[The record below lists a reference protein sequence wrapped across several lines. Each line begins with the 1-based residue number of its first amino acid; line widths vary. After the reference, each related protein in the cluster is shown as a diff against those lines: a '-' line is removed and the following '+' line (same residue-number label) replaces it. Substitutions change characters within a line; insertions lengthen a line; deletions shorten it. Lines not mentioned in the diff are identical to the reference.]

1 MRCAAV
7 EMDIMKEIE
16 IRIPPGA
23 AKILHV
29 LEDHGYE
36 AYVVGGCVRDSLL
49 GRDPHD
55 WDITTS
61 ALPMQVKALF
71 RRTIDTGLKHG
82 TVTVLEG
89 GEPFEVTTYRVDGE
103 YLDGRHPSGVTF
115 TASLKED
122 LQRRD
127 FTINAMAYSDK
138 KGLQDFF
145 GGYPDLEKGLIRA
158 VGDPMK
164 RFGEDALRIMRAV
177 RFAAQL
183 GYKIEEETVQAMKV
197 LAPTLSK
204 ISAERIAAELEKLLV
219 SPHPEKLRM
228 AYECGITA
236 VILPEFDRC
245 METKQNNPH
254 HKYSVGEHTIVSIG
268 NARPDRI
275 LRYAMLMH
283 DFGKPSCKTTD
294 DQGIDH
300 FYGHQEVSARMANDI
315 LRRLKSDNDTR
326 RSVAKLVRYHDLT
339 CGLTAKS
346 VRKEINLIGEDLFP
360 LYLEVKDAD
369 TRAQSDYRL
378 QEKLDYLQEVRSLY
392 RKIKESGDCLSLKD
406 LAVNGSDLIRA
417 GMEPGKEIGKVLA
430 DMLEDVISDPSHNNR
445 EYLMA
450 SYVTGH
456 TGTG

>member
-1 MRCAAV
+1 MR
-7 EMDIMKEIE
+7 DIE

-23 AKILHV
+23 ARILRV

-36 AYVVGGCVRDSLL
+36 AFVVGGCVRDSLL
-49 GRDPHD
+49 GRNPND

-61 ALPMQVKALF
+61 ALPLQVKALF

-82 TVTVLEG
+82 TVTVLMD

-103 YLDGRHPSGVTF
+103 YLDGRHPSEVTF
-115 TASLKED
+115 TASLQED

-127 FTINAMAYSDK
+127 FTINAMAYSEK
-138 KGLQDFF
+138 KGLQDLF
-145 GGYPDLEKGLIRA
+145 GGLPDLEKGLIRA
-158 VGDPMK
+158 VGDPAK

-183 GYKIEEETVQAMKV
+183 GYEVEADTVQAMKE

-219 SPHPEKLRM
+219 SPHPEKLKM

-245 METKQNNPH
+245 METAQNNPH

-275 LRYAMLMH
+275 LRYTMLMH
-283 DFGKPSCKTTD
+283 DMGKPSCKTTD
-294 DQGIDH
+294 EQGIDH
-300 FYGHQEVSARMANDI
+300 FYGHQEVSAQMANDI
-315 LRRLKSDNDTR
+315 LRRLKSDNETR
-326 RSVAKLVRYHDLT
+326 RSVSRLVRYHDLT
-339 CGLTAKS
+339 CGLTGKS
-346 VRKEINLIGEDLFP
+346 VRKAISLIGEDLFP

-369 TRAQSDYRL
+369 TRAQSDFRF
-378 QEKLDYLQEVRSLY
+378 QEKMDYLEEVRLLY
-392 RKIKESGDCLSLKD
+392 RKILEEGDCLSLKD
-406 LAVNGSDLIRA
+406 LAVNGKDLIAA
-417 GMEPGKEIGKVLA
+417 GMKPGREIGEVLEA
-430 DMLEDVISDPSHNNR
+430 MYRDVIDDPEHNNK
-445 EYLMA
+445 EYLMEKYGPA
-450 SYVTGH
+450 AM
-456 TGTG
+456 

>member
-1 MRCAAV
+1 MR
-7 EMDIMKEIE
+7 DIE

-23 AKILHV
+23 ARILRV

-36 AYVVGGCVRDSLL
+36 AFVVGGCVRDSLL
-49 GRDPHD
+49 GRNPND

-61 ALPMQVKALF
+61 ALPLQVKALF

-82 TVTVLEG
+82 TVTVLMD

-103 YLDGRHPSGVTF
+103 YLDGRHPSEVTF
-115 TASLKED
+115 TASLQED

-127 FTINAMAYSDK
+127 FTINAMAYSEK
-138 KGLQDFF
+138 KGLQDLF
-145 GGYPDLEKGLIRA
+145 GGLPDLEKGLIRA
-158 VGDPMK
+158 VGDPAK

-183 GYKIEEETVQAMKV
+183 GYEVEEDTVQAMKE

-219 SPHPEKLRM
+219 SPHPEKLKM

-245 METKQNNPH
+245 METAQNNPH

-275 LRYAMLMH
+275 LRYTMLMH
-283 DFGKPSCKTTD
+283 DMGKPSCKTTD
-294 DQGIDH
+294 EQGIDH
-300 FYGHQEVSARMANDI
+300 FYGHQEVSAQMANDI
-315 LRRLKSDNDTR
+315 LRRLKSDNETR
-326 RSVAKLVRYHDLT
+326 RSVSKLVRYHDLT
-339 CGLTAKS
+339 CGLTGKS
-346 VRKEINLIGEDLFP
+346 VRKAISLIGEDLFP

-369 TRAQSDYRL
+369 TRAQSDFRF
-378 QEKLDYLQEVRSLY
+378 QEKMDYLEEVRHLY
-392 RKIKESGDCLSLKD
+392 RKILEEGDCLSLKD
-406 LAVNGSDLIRA
+406 LAVNGKDLIAA
-417 GMEPGKEIGKVLA
+417 GMKPGREIGEVLGA
-430 DMLEDVISDPSHNNR
+430 MYRDVIDDPEHNNKD
-445 EYLMA
+445 YLMEKYGPA
-450 SYVTGH
+450 AM
-456 TGTG
+456 

>member
-1 MRCAAV
+1 
-7 EMDIMKEIE
+7 MKDIE

-23 AKILHV
+23 ARILRV

-36 AYVVGGCVRDSLL
+36 AFVVGGCVRDSLL
-49 GRDPHD
+49 GRNPND

-61 ALPMQVKALF
+61 ALPLQVKALF

-82 TVTVLEG
+82 TVTILMD

-103 YLDGRHPSGVTF
+103 YLDGRHPSEVTF
-115 TASLKED
+115 TASLQED

-127 FTINAMAYSDK
+127 FTINAMAYSEK

-145 GGYPDLEKGLIRA
+145 GGLSDLEKGLIRA
-158 VGDPMK
+158 VGDPAK

-183 GYKIEEETVQAMKV
+183 GYEVEADTVQAMKD
-197 LAPTLSK
+197 LAPTLSR

-245 METKQNNPH
+245 METGQNNPH
-254 HKYSVGEHTIVSIG
+254 HKYSVGEHTIVAIG

-275 LRYAMLMH
+275 LRYTMLLH

-300 FYGHQEVSARMANDI
+300 FYGHQEVSAQMANDI

-339 CGLTAKS
+339 CGLTGKS
-346 VRKEINLIGEDLFP
+346 IRKAISLLGEDLFP

-369 TRAQSDYRL
+369 TRAQSDFRF
-378 QEKLDYLQEVRSLY
+378 QEKMDYLEQVRLLY
-392 RKIKESGDCLSLKD
+392 RKILEEKDCLSLKD
-406 LAVNGSDLIRA
+406 LAVNGKDLIEA
-417 GMEPGKEIGKVLA
+417 GMKPGKEIGEVLGE
-430 DMLEDVISDPSHNNR
+430 MLEDVLMEPSHNTR
-445 EYLMA
+445 EYLMERYLPSA
-450 SYVTGH
+450 SE
-456 TGTG
+456 

>member
-1 MRCAAV
+1 MR
-7 EMDIMKEIE
+7 DIE

-23 AKILHV
+23 ARILRV

-36 AYVVGGCVRDSLL
+36 AFVVGGCVRDSLL
-49 GRDPHD
+49 GRNPND

-61 ALPMQVKALF
+61 ALPLQVKALF

-82 TVTVLEG
+82 TVTILMD

-103 YLDGRHPSGVTF
+103 YLDGRHPSEVTF
-115 TASLKED
+115 TASLQED

-127 FTINAMAYSDK
+127 FTINAMAYSER
-138 KGLQDFF
+138 KGLQDLF
-145 GGYPDLEKGLIRA
+145 GGLPDLEKGLIRA
-158 VGDPMK
+158 VGDPAK

-183 GYKIEEETVQAMKV
+183 GYEVEEDTVQAMKE

-219 SPHPEKLRM
+219 SPHPEKLKM

-245 METKQNNPH
+245 METAQNNPH

-275 LRYAMLMH
+275 LRYTMLMH
-283 DFGKPSCKTTD
+283 DMGKPSCKTTD
-294 DQGIDH
+294 EQGIDH
-300 FYGHQEVSARMANDI
+300 FYGHQEVSAQMANDI
-315 LRRLKSDNDTR
+315 LRRLKSDNETR
-326 RSVAKLVRYHDLT
+326 RSVSKLVRYHDLT
-339 CGLTAKS
+339 CGLTGKS
-346 VRKEINLIGEDLFP
+346 VRKAISLIGEDLFP

-369 TRAQSDYRL
+369 TRAQSDFRF
-378 QEKLDYLQEVRSLY
+378 QEKMDYLEEVRLLY
-392 RKIKESGDCLSLKD
+392 RKILEEGDCLSLKD
-406 LAVNGSDLIRA
+406 LAVNGKDLIAA
-417 GMEPGKEIGKVLA
+417 GMKPGREIGEVLEA
-430 DMLEDVISDPSHNNR
+430 MYRDVIDDPEHNNK
-445 EYLMA
+445 EYLMEKYGPA
-450 SYVTGH
+450 AM
-456 TGTG
+456 

>member
-1 MRCAAV
+1 MR
-7 EMDIMKEIE
+7 DIE

-23 AKILHV
+23 ARILRV

-36 AYVVGGCVRDSLL
+36 AFVVGGCVRDSLL
-49 GRDPHD
+49 GRNPND

-61 ALPMQVKALF
+61 ALPLQVKALF

-82 TVTVLEG
+82 TVTILMD

-103 YLDGRHPSGVTF
+103 YLDGRHPSEVTF
-115 TASLKED
+115 TASLQED

-127 FTINAMAYSDK
+127 FTINAMAYSEK
-138 KGLQDFF
+138 KGLQDLF
-145 GGYPDLEKGLIRA
+145 GGLPDLEKGLIRA
-158 VGDPMK
+158 VGDPAK

-183 GYKIEEETVQAMKV
+183 GYEVEEDTVQAMKE

-219 SPHPEKLRM
+219 SPHPEKLKM

-245 METKQNNPH
+245 METAQNNPH

-275 LRYAMLMH
+275 LRYTMLMH
-283 DFGKPSCKTTD
+283 DMGKPSCKTTD
-294 DQGIDH
+294 EQGIDH
-300 FYGHQEVSARMANDI
+300 FYGHQEVSAQMANDI
-315 LRRLKSDNDTR
+315 LRRLKSDNETR
-326 RSVAKLVRYHDLT
+326 RSVSKLVRYHDLT
-339 CGLTAKS
+339 CGLTGKS
-346 VRKEINLIGEDLFP
+346 VRKAISLIGEDLFP

-369 TRAQSDYRL
+369 TRAQSDFRF
-378 QEKLDYLQEVRSLY
+378 QEKMDYLEEVRLLY
-392 RKIKESGDCLSLKD
+392 RKILEEGDCLSLKD
-406 LAVNGSDLIRA
+406 LAVNGKDLIAA
-417 GMEPGKEIGKVLA
+417 GMKPGREIGEVLGA
-430 DMLEDVISDPSHNNR
+430 MYRDVIDDPEHNNKD
-445 EYLMA
+445 YLMEKYGPA
-450 SYVTGH
+450 AM
-456 TGTG
+456 

>member
-1 MRCAAV
+1 MR
-7 EMDIMKEIE
+7 DIE

-23 AKILHV
+23 ARILRV

-36 AYVVGGCVRDSLL
+36 AFVVGGCVRDSLL
-49 GRDPHD
+49 GRNPND

-61 ALPMQVKALF
+61 ALPLQVKALF

-82 TVTVLEG
+82 TVTVLMD

-103 YLDGRHPSGVTF
+103 YLDGRHPSEVTF
-115 TASLKED
+115 TASLQED

-127 FTINAMAYSDK
+127 FTINAMAYSEK
-138 KGLQDFF
+138 KGLQDLF
-145 GGYPDLEKGLIRA
+145 GGLPDLEKGLIRA
-158 VGDPMK
+158 VGDPAK

-183 GYKIEEETVQAMKV
+183 GYEVEADTVQAMKE

-219 SPHPEKLRM
+219 SPHPEKLKM

-245 METKQNNPH
+245 METAQNNPH

-275 LRYAMLMH
+275 LRYTMLMH
-283 DFGKPSCKTTD
+283 DMGKPSCKTTD
-294 DQGIDH
+294 EQGIDH
-300 FYGHQEVSARMANDI
+300 FYGHQEVSAQMANDI
-315 LRRLKSDNDTR
+315 LRRLKSDNETR
-326 RSVAKLVRYHDLT
+326 RSVSKLVRYHDLT
-339 CGLTAKS
+339 CGLTGKS
-346 VRKEINLIGEDLFP
+346 VRKAISLIGEDLFP

-369 TRAQSDYRL
+369 TRAQSDFRF
-378 QEKLDYLQEVRSLY
+378 QEKMDYLDEVRLRY
-392 RKIKESGDCLSLKD
+392 RKILEEGDCLSLKD
-406 LAVNGSDLIRA
+406 LAVNGKDLIAA
-417 GMEPGKEIGKVLA
+417 GMKPGREIGEVLGA
-430 DMLEDVISDPSHNNR
+430 MYRDVIDDPEHNNK
-445 EYLMA
+445 EYLMEKYGPA
-450 SYVTGH
+450 AM
-456 TGTG
+456 

>member
-1 MRCAAV
+1 MR
-7 EMDIMKEIE
+7 DIE

-23 AKILHV
+23 ARILRV

-36 AYVVGGCVRDSLL
+36 AFVVGGCVRDSLL
-49 GRDPHD
+49 GRNPND

-61 ALPMQVKALF
+61 ALPLQVKALF

-82 TVTVLEG
+82 TVTILMD

-103 YLDGRHPSGVTF
+103 YLDGRHPSEVTF
-115 TASLKED
+115 TASLQED

-127 FTINAMAYSDK
+127 FTINAMAYSEK
-138 KGLQDFF
+138 KGLQDLF
-145 GGYPDLEKGLIRA
+145 GGLPDLEKGLIRA
-158 VGDPMK
+158 VGDPAK

-183 GYKIEEETVQAMKV
+183 GYEVEEDTVQAMKE

-219 SPHPEKLRM
+219 SPHPEKLKM

-245 METKQNNPH
+245 METAQNNPH

-275 LRYAMLMH
+275 LRYTMLMH
-283 DFGKPSCKTTD
+283 DMGKPSCKTTD
-294 DQGIDH
+294 EQGIDH
-300 FYGHQEVSARMANDI
+300 FYGHQEVSAQMANDI
-315 LRRLKSDNDTR
+315 LRRLKSDNETR
-326 RSVAKLVRYHDLT
+326 RSVSRLVRYHDLT
-339 CGLTAKS
+339 CGLTGKS
-346 VRKEINLIGEDLFP
+346 VRKAISLIGEDLFP

-369 TRAQSDYRL
+369 TRAQSDFRF
-378 QEKLDYLQEVRSLY
+378 QEKMDYLEEVRLLY
-392 RKIKESGDCLSLKD
+392 RKILEEGDCLSLKD
-406 LAVNGSDLIRA
+406 LAVNGKDLIAA
-417 GMEPGKEIGKVLA
+417 GMKPGREIGEVLGA
-430 DMLEDVISDPSHNNR
+430 MYRDVIDDPEHNNK
-445 EYLMA
+445 EYLMEKYGPA
-450 SYVTGH
+450 AM
-456 TGTG
+456 

>member
-1 MRCAAV
+1 
-7 EMDIMKEIE
+7 
-16 IRIPPGA
+16 
-23 AKILHV
+23 
-29 LEDHGYE
+29 
-36 AYVVGGCVRDSLL
+36 
-49 GRDPHD
+49 
-55 WDITTS
+55 
-61 ALPMQVKALF
+61 
-71 RRTIDTGLKHG
+71 
-82 TVTVLEG
+82 
-89 GEPFEVTTYRVDGE
+89 
-103 YLDGRHPSGVTF
+103 
-115 TASLKED
+115 
-122 LQRRD
+122 
-127 FTINAMAYSDK
+127 
-138 KGLQDFF
+138 
-145 GGYPDLEKGLIRA
+145 
-158 VGDPMK
+158 
-164 RFGEDALRIMRAV
+164 
-177 RFAAQL
+177 
-183 GYKIEEETVQAMKV
+183 
-197 LAPTLSK
+197 
-204 ISAERIAAELEKLLV
+204 
-219 SPHPEKLRM
+219 M

-245 METKQNNPH
+245 METTQNNPH

-326 RSVAKLVRYHDLT
+326 KSVAKLVRYHDLT
-339 CGLTAKS
+339 CGLTGKS
-346 VRKEINLIGEDLFP
+346 VRKAISLIGEDLFP

-392 RKIKESGDCLSLKD
+392 RKIKESGDCLTLKD
-406 LAVNGSDLIRA
+406 LAVNGSDLISA

-430 DMLEDVISDPSHNNR
+430 DMLEDVISDPSHNNK

-450 SYVTGH
+450 IYVTGH

>member
-1 MRCAAV
+1 M
-7 EMDIMKEIE
+7 EIMKEIE

-127 FTINAMAYSDK
+127 FTINAMAYSGK

-145 GGYPDLEKGLIRA
+145 GGYPDLGKGLIRA

-183 GYKIEEETVQAMKV
+183 GYGIEEETVQAMKV

-245 METKQNNPH
+245 METTQNNPH

-326 RSVAKLVRYHDLT
+326 KSVAKLVRYHDLT
-339 CGLTAKS
+339 CGLTGKS
-346 VRKEINLIGEDLFP
+346 VRKAISLIGEDLFP

-392 RKIKESGDCLSLKD
+392 RKIKESGDCLTLKD
-406 LAVNGSDLIRA
+406 LAVNGSDLISA

-430 DMLEDVISDPSHNNR
+430 DMLEDVISDPSHNNK

-450 SYVTGH
+450 AYVTGH

>member
-1 MRCAAV
+1 MR
-7 EMDIMKEIE
+7 DIE

-23 AKILHV
+23 ARILRV

-36 AYVVGGCVRDSLL
+36 AFVVGGCVRDSLL
-49 GRDPHD
+49 GRNPND

-61 ALPMQVKALF
+61 ALPLQVKALF

-82 TVTVLEG
+82 TVTVLMD

-103 YLDGRHPSGVTF
+103 YLDGRHPSEVTF
-115 TASLKED
+115 TASLQED

-127 FTINAMAYSDK
+127 FTINAMAYSEK
-138 KGLQDFF
+138 KGLQDLF
-145 GGYPDLEKGLIRA
+145 GGLPDLEKGLIRA
-158 VGDPMK
+158 VGDPAK

-183 GYKIEEETVQAMKV
+183 GYEVEADTVQAMKE

-219 SPHPEKLRM
+219 SPHPEKLKM

-245 METKQNNPH
+245 METAQNNPH

-275 LRYAMLMH
+275 LRYTMLMH
-283 DFGKPSCKTTD
+283 DMGKPSCKTTD
-294 DQGIDH
+294 EQGIDH
-300 FYGHQEVSARMANDI
+300 FYGHQEVSAQMANDI
-315 LRRLKSDNDTR
+315 LRRLKSDNETR
-326 RSVAKLVRYHDLT
+326 RSVSKLVRYHDLT
-339 CGLTAKS
+339 CGLTGKS
-346 VRKEINLIGEDLFP
+346 VRKAISLIGEDLFP

-369 TRAQSDYRL
+369 TRAQSDFRF
-378 QEKLDYLQEVRSLY
+378 QEKRDYLDEVRLRY
-392 RKIKESGDCLSLKD
+392 RKILEEGDCLSLKD
-406 LAVNGSDLIRA
+406 LAVNGKDLIAA
-417 GMEPGKEIGKVLA
+417 GMKPGREIGEVLGA
-430 DMLEDVISDPSHNNR
+430 MYRDVIDDPEHNNK
-445 EYLMA
+445 EYLMEKYGPA
-450 SYVTGH
+450 AM
-456 TGTG
+456 

>member
-1 MRCAAV
+1 MR
-7 EMDIMKEIE
+7 DIE

-23 AKILHV
+23 ARILRV

-36 AYVVGGCVRDSLL
+36 AFVVGGCVRDSLL
-49 GRDPHD
+49 GRNPND

-61 ALPMQVKALF
+61 ALPLQVKALF

-82 TVTVLEG
+82 TVTVLMD

-103 YLDGRHPSGVTF
+103 YLDGRHPSEVTF
-115 TASLKED
+115 TASLQED

-127 FTINAMAYSDK
+127 FTINAMAYSEK
-138 KGLQDFF
+138 KGLQDLF
-145 GGYPDLEKGLIRA
+145 GGLPDLEKGLIRA
-158 VGDPMK
+158 VGDPAK

-183 GYKIEEETVQAMKV
+183 GYEVEADTVQAMKE

-219 SPHPEKLRM
+219 SPHPEKLKM

-245 METKQNNPH
+245 METAQNNPH

-275 LRYAMLMH
+275 LRYTMLMH
-283 DFGKPSCKTTD
+283 DMGKPSCKTTD
-294 DQGIDH
+294 EQGIDH
-300 FYGHQEVSARMANDI
+300 FYGHQEVSAQMANDI
-315 LRRLKSDNDTR
+315 LRRLKSDNETR
-326 RSVAKLVRYHDLT
+326 RSVSRLVRYHDLT
-339 CGLTAKS
+339 CGLTGKS
-346 VRKEINLIGEDLFP
+346 VRKAISLIGEDLFP

-369 TRAQSDYRL
+369 TRAQSDFRF
-378 QEKLDYLQEVRSLY
+378 QEKMDYLEEVRLLY
-392 RKIKESGDCLSLKD
+392 RKILEEGDCLSLKD
-406 LAVNGSDLIRA
+406 LAVNGKDLIAA
-417 GMEPGKEIGKVLA
+417 GMKPGREIGEVLGA
-430 DMLEDVISDPSHNNR
+430 MYRDVIDDPEHNNK
-445 EYLMA
+445 EYLMEKYGPA
-450 SYVTGH
+450 AM
-456 TGTG
+456 

>member
-1 MRCAAV
+1 
-7 EMDIMKEIE
+7 MKEIE

-23 AKILHV
+23 AKILRV

-82 TVTVLEG
+82 TVTILEG

-103 YLDGRHPSGVTF
+103 YLDGRHPSEVTF

-127 FTINAMAYSDK
+127 FTINAMAYSEK

-145 GGYPDLEKGLIRA
+145 RGYPDLEKGLIRA

-183 GYKIEEETVQAMKV
+183 GYEIEEETVQAMKV

-219 SPHPEKLRM
+219 SPHPEKLKM

-245 METKQNNPH
+245 METEQNNPH

-300 FYGHQEVSARMANDI
+300 FYGHQEVSAQMANDI
-315 LRRLKSDNDTR
+315 LRRLKSDNETR

-339 CGLTAKS
+339 CGLTGKS
-346 VRKEINLIGEDLFP
+346 IRKAINLLGEDLFP

-369 TRAQSDYRL
+369 TRAQSDFRF
-378 QEKLDYLQEVRSLY
+378 QEKMDYLEEVRHLY
-392 RKIKESGDCLSLKD
+392 RKILEDGDCLSLKD
-406 LAVNGSDLIRA
+406 LAVNGKDLIAA
-417 GMEPGKEIGKVLA
+417 GMKPGREIGEVLGA
-430 DMLEDVISDPSHNNR
+430 MYRDVIDDPEHNNK
-445 EYLMA
+445 EYLMEKYGPA
-450 SYVTGH
+450 AM
-456 TGTG
+456 

>member
-1 MRCAAV
+1 MR
-7 EMDIMKEIE
+7 EIE

-23 AKILHV
+23 AKILRI

-82 TVTVLEG
+82 TVTILEG

-127 FTINAMAYSDK
+127 FTINAMAYSGK

-145 GGYPDLEKGLIRA
+145 GGYTDLEKGLIRA
-158 VGDPMK
+158 VGDPKK

-183 GYKIEEETVQAMKV
+183 GYEIEEETVQAMKV

-219 SPHPEKLRM
+219 SQHPEKLKM

-245 METKQNNPH
+245 METAQNNPH
-254 HKYSVGEHTIVSIG
+254 HKYSVGEHTIVSIR

-326 RSVAKLVRYHDLT
+326 KSVAKLVRYHDLT

-346 VRKEINLIGEDLFP
+346 VRKAINLIGEDLFP

-378 QEKLDYLQEVRSLY
+378 KEKLDYLQEVRSLY
-392 RKIKESGDCLSLKD
+392 REIIESEDCLSLKD

-430 DMLEDVISDPSHNNR
+430 DMLEDVIRDPSHNNK

-450 SYVTGH
+450 TYVTD
-456 TGTG
+456 

>member
-1 MRCAAV
+1 MR
-7 EMDIMKEIE
+7 DIE

-23 AKILHV
+23 ARILRV

-36 AYVVGGCVRDSLL
+36 AFVVGGCVRDSLL
-49 GRDPHD
+49 GRNPND

-61 ALPMQVKALF
+61 ALPLQVKALF

-82 TVTVLEG
+82 TVTILMD

-103 YLDGRHPSGVTF
+103 YLDGRHPSEVTF
-115 TASLKED
+115 TASLQED

-127 FTINAMAYSDK
+127 FTINAMAYSEK
-138 KGLQDFF
+138 KGLQDLF
-145 GGYPDLEKGLIRA
+145 GGLPDLEKGLIRA
-158 VGDPMK
+158 VGDPAK

-183 GYKIEEETVQAMKV
+183 GYEVEEDTVQAMKE

-219 SPHPEKLRM
+219 SPHPEKLKM

-245 METKQNNPH
+245 METAQNNPH

-275 LRYAMLMH
+275 LRYTMLMH
-283 DFGKPSCKTTD
+283 DMGKPSCKTTD
-294 DQGIDH
+294 EQGIDH
-300 FYGHQEVSARMANDI
+300 FYGHQEVSAQMANDI
-315 LRRLKSDNDTR
+315 LRRLKSDNETR
-326 RSVAKLVRYHDLT
+326 RSVSKLVRYHDLT
-339 CGLTAKS
+339 CGLTGKS
-346 VRKEINLIGEDLFP
+346 VRKGEDLFP

-369 TRAQSDYRL
+369 TRAQSDFRF
-378 QEKLDYLQEVRSLY
+378 QEKMDYLEEVRLLY
-392 RKIKESGDCLSLKD
+392 RKILEEGDCLSLKD
-406 LAVNGSDLIRA
+406 LAVNGKDLIAA
-417 GMEPGKEIGKVLA
+417 GMKPGREIGEVLEA
-430 DMLEDVISDPSHNNR
+430 MYRDVIDDPEHNNK
-445 EYLMA
+445 EYLMEKYGPA
-450 SYVTGH
+450 AM
-456 TGTG
+456 

>member
-1 MRCAAV
+1 MR
-7 EMDIMKEIE
+7 DIE

-23 AKILHV
+23 ARILRV

-36 AYVVGGCVRDSLL
+36 AFVVGGCVRDSLL
-49 GRDPHD
+49 GRNPND

-61 ALPMQVKALF
+61 ALPLQVKALF

-82 TVTVLEG
+82 TVTILMD

-103 YLDGRHPSGVTF
+103 YLDGRHPSEVTF
-115 TASLKED
+115 TASLQED

-127 FTINAMAYSDK
+127 FTINAMAYSEK
-138 KGLQDFF
+138 KGLQDLF
-145 GGYPDLEKGLIRA
+145 GGLPDLEKGLIRA
-158 VGDPMK
+158 VGDPAK

-183 GYKIEEETVQAMKV
+183 GYEVEEETVQAMKE

-219 SPHPEKLRM
+219 SPHPEKLKM

-245 METKQNNPH
+245 METAQNNPH

-275 LRYAMLMH
+275 LRYTMLMH
-283 DFGKPSCKTTD
+283 DMGKPSCKTTD
-294 DQGIDH
+294 EQGIDH
-300 FYGHQEVSARMANDI
+300 FYGHQEVSAQMANDI
-315 LRRLKSDNDTR
+315 LRRLKSDNETR
-326 RSVAKLVRYHDLT
+326 RSVSKLVRYHDLT
-339 CGLTAKS
+339 CGLTGKS
-346 VRKEINLIGEDLFP
+346 VRKAISLIGEDLFP

-369 TRAQSDYRL
+369 TRAQSDFRF
-378 QEKLDYLQEVRSLY
+378 QEKMDYLEEVRLLY
-392 RKIKESGDCLSLKD
+392 RKILEEGDCLSLKD
-406 LAVNGSDLIRA
+406 LAVNGKDLIAA
-417 GMEPGKEIGKVLA
+417 GMKPGREIGEVLGA
-430 DMLEDVISDPSHNNR
+430 MYRDVIDDPEHNNK
-445 EYLMA
+445 EYLMEKYGPA
-450 SYVTGH
+450 AM
-456 TGTG
+456 

>member
-1 MRCAAV
+1 MR
-7 EMDIMKEIE
+7 DIE

-23 AKILHV
+23 ARILRV

-36 AYVVGGCVRDSLL
+36 AFVVGGCVRDSLL
-49 GRDPHD
+49 GRNPND

-61 ALPMQVKALF
+61 ALPLQVKALF

-82 TVTVLEG
+82 TVTILMD

-103 YLDGRHPSGVTF
+103 YLDGRHPSEVTF
-115 TASLKED
+115 TASLQED

-127 FTINAMAYSDK
+127 FTINAMAYSEK
-138 KGLQDFF
+138 KGLQDLF
-145 GGYPDLEKGLIRA
+145 GGLPDLEKGLIRA
-158 VGDPMK
+158 VGDPAK

-183 GYKIEEETVQAMKV
+183 GYEVEEDTVQAMKE

-219 SPHPEKLRM
+219 SPHPEKLKM

-245 METKQNNPH
+245 METAQNNPH

-275 LRYAMLMH
+275 LRYTMLMH
-283 DFGKPSCKTTD
+283 DMGKPSCKTTD
-294 DQGIDH
+294 EQGIDH
-300 FYGHQEVSARMANDI
+300 FYGHQEVSAQMANDI
-315 LRRLKSDNDTR
+315 LRRLKTDNETR

-339 CGLTAKS
+339 CGLTGKS
-346 VRKEINLIGEDLFP
+346 VRKAISLIGEDLFP

-369 TRAQSDYRL
+369 TRAQSDFRF
-378 QEKLDYLQEVRSLY
+378 QEKMDYLEEVRLLY
-392 RKIKESGDCLSLKD
+392 GKILEERDCLSLKD
-406 LAVNGSDLIRA
+406 LAVNGKDLIEA
-417 GMEPGKEIGKVLA
+417 GMKPGKEIGEVLA
-430 DMLEDVISDPSHNNR
+430 AMFSDVIENPEHNDK
-445 EYLMA
+445 EYLMEKYGP
-450 SYVTGH
+450 SLM
-456 TGTG
+456 

>member
-1 MRCAAV
+1 MR
-7 EMDIMKEIE
+7 DIE

-23 AKILHV
+23 ARILRV

-36 AYVVGGCVRDSLL
+36 AFVVGGCVRDSLL
-49 GRDPHD
+49 GRNPND

-61 ALPMQVKALF
+61 ALPLQVKALF

-82 TVTVLEG
+82 TVTILMD

-103 YLDGRHPSGVTF
+103 YLDGRHPSEVTF
-115 TASLKED
+115 TASLQED

-127 FTINAMAYSDK
+127 FTINAMAYSEK
-138 KGLQDFF
+138 KGLQDLF
-145 GGYPDLEKGLIRA
+145 GGLPDLEKGLIRA
-158 VGDPMK
+158 VGDPAK

-183 GYKIEEETVQAMKV
+183 GYEVEEDTVQAMKE

-219 SPHPEKLRM
+219 SPHPEKLKM

-245 METKQNNPH
+245 METAQNNPH

-275 LRYAMLMH
+275 LRYTMLMH
-283 DFGKPSCKTTD
+283 DMGKPSCKTTD
-294 DQGIDH
+294 EQGIDH
-300 FYGHQEVSARMANDI
+300 FYGHQEVSAQMANDI
-315 LRRLKSDNDTR
+315 LRRLKSDNETR
-326 RSVAKLVRYHDLT
+326 RSVSRLVRYHDLT
-339 CGLTAKS
+339 CGLTGKS
-346 VRKEINLIGEDLFP
+346 VRKAISLIGEDLFP

-369 TRAQSDYRL
+369 TRAQSDFRF
-378 QEKLDYLQEVRSLY
+378 QEKMDYLEEVRLLY
-392 RKIKESGDCLSLKD
+392 RKILEEGDCLSLKD
-406 LAVNGSDLIRA
+406 LAVNGKDLIAA
-417 GMEPGKEIGKVLA
+417 GMKPGREIGEVLEA
-430 DMLEDVISDPSHNNR
+430 MYRDVIDDPEHNNK
-445 EYLMA
+445 EYLMEKYGPA
-450 SYVTGH
+450 AM
-456 TGTG
+456 

>member
-1 MRCAAV
+1 MR
-7 EMDIMKEIE
+7 DIE

-23 AKILHV
+23 ARILRV

-36 AYVVGGCVRDSLL
+36 AFVVGGCVRDSLL
-49 GRDPHD
+49 GRNPND

-61 ALPMQVKALF
+61 ALPLQVKALF

-82 TVTVLEG
+82 TVTVLMD

-103 YLDGRHPSGVTF
+103 YLDGRHPSEVTF
-115 TASLKED
+115 TASLQED

-127 FTINAMAYSDK
+127 FTINAMAYSEK
-138 KGLQDFF
+138 KGLQDLF
-145 GGYPDLEKGLIRA
+145 GGLPDLEKGLIRA
-158 VGDPMK
+158 VGDPAK

-183 GYKIEEETVQAMKV
+183 GYEVEEDTVQAMKE

-219 SPHPEKLRM
+219 SPHPEKLKM

-245 METKQNNPH
+245 METAQNNPH

-275 LRYAMLMH
+275 LRYTMLMH
-283 DFGKPSCKTTD
+283 DMGKPSCKTTD
-294 DQGIDH
+294 EQGIDH
-300 FYGHQEVSARMANDI
+300 FYGHQEVSAQMANDI
-315 LRRLKSDNDTR
+315 LRRLKSDNETR
-326 RSVAKLVRYHDLT
+326 RSVSKLVRYHDLT
-339 CGLTAKS
+339 CGLTGKS
-346 VRKEINLIGEDLFP
+346 VRKAISLIGEDLFP

-369 TRAQSDYRL
+369 TSAQSDFRF
-378 QEKLDYLQEVRSLY
+378 QEKMDYLDEVRLLY
-392 RKIKESGDCLSLKD
+392 RKILEEGDCLSLKD
-406 LAVNGSDLIRA
+406 LAVNGKDLIAA
-417 GMEPGKEIGKVLA
+417 GMKPGREIGEVLEA
-430 DMLEDVISDPSHNNR
+430 MYRDVIDDPEHNNK
-445 EYLMA
+445 EYLMEKYGPA
-450 SYVTGH
+450 AM
-456 TGTG
+456 

>member
-1 MRCAAV
+1 
-7 EMDIMKEIE
+7 MKEIE

-23 AKILHV
+23 AKILRV

-82 TVTVLEG
+82 TVTILEG

-103 YLDGRHPSGVTF
+103 YLDGRHPSEVTF

-122 LQRRD
+122 RQRRD
-127 FTINAMAYSDK
+127 FTINAMAYSEK

-183 GYKIEEETVQAMKV
+183 GYEIEEETVQAMKV

-219 SPHPEKLRM
+219 SPHPEKLKM

-245 METKQNNPH
+245 METEQNNPH

-300 FYGHQEVSARMANDI
+300 FYGHQEVSAQMANDI
-315 LRRLKSDNDTR
+315 LRRLKTDNETR

-339 CGLTAKS
+339 CGLTGKS
-346 VRKEINLIGEDLFP
+346 IRKAINLLGEDLFP

-369 TRAQSDYRL
+369 TRAQSDFRF
-378 QEKLDYLQEVRSLY
+378 QEKMDYLEEVRLLY
-392 RKIKESGDCLSLKD
+392 GKILEERDCLSLKD
-406 LAVNGSDLIRA
+406 LAVNGKDLIEA
-417 GMEPGKEIGKVLA
+417 GMKPGKEIGEVLA
-430 DMLEDVISDPSHNNR
+430 AMFSDVIENPEHNDK
-445 EYLMA
+445 EYLMEKYGP
-450 SYVTGH
+450 SSM
-456 TGTG
+456 